1 VKILEKFAI
10 LNKTL
15 SEPDAVF
22 LAEDFERLS
31 PL

>member
-1 VKILEKFAI
+1 VKVLEELAI

-15 SEPDAVF
+15 SEPNAIF
-22 LAEDFERLS
+22 LAEDFERRS